1 MKSLDINIY
10 PDLVFFPVINFNYET
25 GICEITGESF
35 MEDTY
40 KFYEPIIS
48 WLNEYIKEKK
58 PINLNFKLT
67 YFNTS
72 SSKFIL
78 VILNTVKNYIK
89 EGNKASVS
97 WFYKKEDIDM
107 LKEIIEFKDETGLDI
122 NAIVF

>member
-10 PDLVFFPVINFNYET
+10 PDLVFFPVVNFNYES
-25 GICEITGESF
+25 GLCEITGESF

-40 KFYEPIIS
+40 KFYEPIIN
-48 WLNEYIKEKK
+48 WLNEYFKERK
-58 PINLNFKLT
+58 PIILNFKLT

-78 VILNTVKNYIK
+78 VILNMIK
-89 EGNKASVS
+89 KYLNEGNKATVS

-107 LKEIIEFKDETGLDI
+107 LKEIEEFRDETGLDI
-122 NAIVF
+122 KAVEF